1 MRANN
6 SRALALVGDGPCA
19 TVPPASASQSPT
31 LRATVASGAASSPAA
46 SDGRAVH
53 ASEASAEVVR
63 GSAAQLVEISKSGF
77 ARAMSVALQKCYPD
91 HHKVADDAGATSA
104 AAKNWWLGRNA
115 PDGYH
120 YYCLIAMNP
129 ALPMAIQFAMD
140 AELRAQPGYDR
151 NVARVLADAAE
162 AATGGGACGQE

>member
-6 SRALALVGDGPCA
+6 SRAVAPLGDETRVTVSPAPALPL
-19 TVPPASASQSPT
+19 
-31 LRATVASGAASSPAA
+31 LRATAASGSPALSPAA

-53 ASEASAEVVR
+53 TPEAPAKPIT
-63 GSAAQLVEISKSGF
+63 GSAAQLVEISKAGF
-77 ARAMSVALQKCYPD
+77 ARAMSAALQKCYPT
-91 HHKVADDAGATSA
+91 HHAVADDAGATSA

-140 AELRAQPGYDR
+140 AEIHAHPGFDR
-151 NVARVLADAAE
+151 NVARVQANAADE
-162 AATGGGACGQE
+162 ALDGGFCGQE